1 MTEPESTVAGRLAA
15 VLVAGRSAGVAAD
28 ERHEAKRLLLNQL
41 KASVGAADHP
51 AIAALRDWTLEA
63 GSTGRQAHVLWL
75 GDTTASEQ
83 AALLNAAL
91 FEVLDFNETHL
102 GTYVHATS
110 AVAPAVLAEAEV
122 HGGSGRLVL
131 DALAL
136 GLEVDLVVAT
146 MLMPN
151 AYVRGFTP
159 GVLVGGVGA
168 AAAVSVLRGFDL
180 ETTRNA
186 LAIAMCSA
194 TGAMESIGSSAH
206 VYNQGLA
213 ARAGVTACQLA
224 ARGIETAPTAFEG
237 EKGMLS
243 SFSGESPDRIEGVL
257 SALGRGR
264 WLMRDQAYK
273 RLPTETIT
281 QAPIDCVLAIRNRF
295 AGEAL
300 PEVERLTFRVDPL
313 VARVSAERFARFGTP
328 RNDLQ
333 ARFDLRF
340 CAASAWTRGR
350 FTLAEMAEAAY
361 TDPAILALRSR
372 VDVEAD
378 DRYTI
383 NGAALELR
391 FADGRVETAEIDPF
405 RGASMNPLGDDELS
419 AVFRA
424 AAAGVIPDA
433 QAETVLAAL
442 WSLDEA
448 PGVGGLVAATLP
460 GGPR

>member
-1 MTEPESTVAGRLAA
+1 MTGPESTVAGRLAA
-15 VLVAGRSAGVAAD
+15 FLVDGRAGGVSD
-28 ERHEAKRLLLNQL
+28 DVRHEAKRLLLNQL
-41 KASVGAADHP
+41 KASVGATDHP

-63 GSTGRQAHVLWL
+63 GSTGRPAHVLWL

-146 MLMPN
+146 LLMPN

-168 AAAVSVLRGFDL
+168 AAAVSVLRGFDA

-194 TGAMESIGSSAH
+194 TGPMEAIGSSAH
-206 VYNQGLA
+206 PYNQGLA
-213 ARAGVTACQLA
+213 ARAGVAACQLA
-224 ARGIETAPTAFEG
+224 ARGIESAPTAFEG

-243 SFSGESPDRIEGVL
+243 SYSGESPDRIDGVL
-257 SALGRGR
+257 AELGRGR
-264 WLMRDQAYK
+264 WLMRDTAYK

-281 QAPIDCVLAIRNRF
+281 QAPIDCVLAIRGRF
-295 AGEAL
+295 AGAAL
-300 PEVERLTFRVDPL
+300 PEVERMAFLVDPL

-340 CAASAWTRGR
+340 CAAAAWTRGH
-350 FTLAEMAEAAY
+350 FTLAEMAEASY
-361 TDPAILALRSR
+361 TDPAILALRGR
-372 VDVEAD
+372 VDVVAD
-378 DRYTI
+378 ERRTI
-383 NGAALELR
+383 NGASLEIR
-391 FADGRVETAEIDPF
+391 FADARSETVEVDPF
-405 RGASMNPLGDDELS
+405 RGAAPNPLTDDELS
-419 AVFRA
+419 AVFRG
-424 AAAGVIPDA
+424 AAAGVIPAA
-433 QAETVLAAL
+433 QADAVLEAL
-442 WSLDEA
+442 WSLDAA
-448 PGVGGLVAATLP
+448 PDVGGVVSATLP
-460 GGPR
+460 RR